1 MRTVQRPP
9 TMTSECLAKII
20 DLLHDPQLAAYVAN
34 ANAVYHHWDTLRRRP
49 PPLGLTAEQGWAAV
63 RLSRTRRRP
72 IPLQDVGG
80 RAFNYWLPDAT
91 QHVLH
96 LIDRQ
101 GGGALAAEAGT
112 TVAFAEM
119 KDRVLMDSL
128 MEEAIATSQIE
139 GAVTTRKVAKEL
151 LRSGRKPRDR
161 SEQMIFNGYRT
172 VRLLRERTDQP
183 LTLDLL
189 HEVQR
194 SITQDTLDDPADAG
208 RFRAEGDAI
217 LVVDERDGEVVFTPP
232 PAGRLPDRLAAL
244 IEFANTETSGEHF
257 IHPLV
262 KATILHFWLAYEH
275 PYVDGNGR
283 TARALFYW
291 SMLKS
296 GYWLFEFLTIS
307 RVIHAGSM
315 GYYRSFVYSETDDN
329 DLTYSIVYMLDVTR
343 KALEDLHGRIGEM
356 REQQHRMDAIR
367 VAKGLNLRQR
377 AVLDHA
383 IRHPGQIYT
392 FESHAGSHGITYQTA
407 RTDLIGLADRGLLRE
422 TGSRKPREFYPA
434 PDLDRRLSGRR
445 K

>member
-1 MRTVQRPP
+1 M
-9 TMTSECLAKII
+9 A
-20 DLLHDPQLAAYVAN
+20 
-34 ANAVYHHWDTLRRRP
+34 
-49 PPLGLTAEQGWAAV
+49 
-63 RLSRTRRRP
+63 
-72 IPLQDVGG
+72 G
-80 RAFNYWLPDAT
+80 RAFNYWLPDAA

-112 TVAFAEM
+112 TAAFAEM
-119 KDRVLMDSL
+119 KNRVLMDSL

-139 GAVTTRKVAKEL
+139 GAVTTRKVAKEM
-151 LRSGRKPRDR
+151 LRSGRRPRDR
-161 SEQMIFNGYRT
+161 SEQMVVNGYRT
-172 VRLLRERTDQP
+172 IRLLRERAEQP
-183 LTLDLL
+183 LSVALL
-189 HEVQR
+189 HEIQR

-208 RFRAEGDAI
+208 RFRAEADPI
-217 LVVDERDGEVVFTPP
+217 QVVDERDGEVVFTPP
-232 PAGRLPDRLAAL
+232 PAAHLSDRVSAL
-244 IEFANTETSGEHF
+244 IAFANADSGGEHF
-257 IHPLV
+257 VHPLV

-315 GYYRSFVYSETDDN
+315 GYYRSFLYSETDDN
-329 DLTYSIVYMLDVTR
+329 DLTYSVVYMLDVTR
-343 KALEDLHGRIGEM
+343 RALDDLHGRIGEM
-356 REQQHRMDAIR
+356 RAQQQRMDAIR
-367 VAKGLNLRQR
+367 VARGLNLRQR

-392 FESHAGSHGITYQTA
+392 FDSHAGSHGITHQTA
-407 RTDLIGLADRGLLRE
+407 RTDLIGLIDRGLLRE

-434 PDLDRRLSGRR
+434 PDLDRRLSGKRR
-445 K
+445 